1 MKNPT
6 GKEKDS
12 PCDKWLGSMITTP
25 RYVNVVHGVTAELI
39 EVSIVNPSIEDICL
53 GCRMFEIHPGLT
65 ATK

>member
-1 MKNPT
+1 MKNST

-39 EVSIVNPSIEDICL
+39 ECSIVKLD
-53 GCRMFEIHPGLT
+53 
-65 ATK
+65 